1 MISRA
6 PWQGLRVGLALLGLV
21 MAIGPAWTADPES
34 PDWPCIQRKVPTIS
48 AGMMWA
54 GPAVREDDRSW
65 RQEAELAKLVSELAE
80 RRLPIEAAKQRID
93 AFAASLGAEKDH
105 KLTLLF
111 TGLLQTINGVR
122 GEIIEG
128 IERYTRRQRSL
139 ADRVRGMTVELSAM
153 RAKTAPSDAE
163 RTATRELEER
173 LVWQT
178 RIFDE
183 REQSL
188 TYVCESPVLLE
199 QRLFA
204 LARQIMSHL
213 EE

>member
-1 MISRA
+1 MAKKKWYGMGIC
-6 PWQGLRVGLALLGLV
+6 LALLGLL
-21 MAIGPAWTADPES
+21 AIVGPSRAADPES
-34 PDWPCIQRKVPTIS
+34 PDWPCIQRKIPEIS

-54 GPAVREDDRSW
+54 GPAVQEQDRSW
-65 RQEAELAKLVSELAE
+65 RRDESLAALVGEFAE
-80 RRLPIEAAKQRID
+80 RRLPIEAAKLRID
-93 AFAASLGAEKDH
+93 DFAAGLGADKAQ

-111 TGLLQTINGVR
+111 TGLLQSINAVR

-128 IERYTRRQRSL
+128 IERYTRRQRVL
-139 ADRVRGMTVELSAM
+139 ADKVRSMTVELGAL
-153 RAKTAPSDAE
+153 RAKTAASDDE
-163 RTATRELEER
+163 RAAARKLEEE

>member
-1 MISRA
+1 MMVKAR
-6 PWQGLRVGLALLGLV
+6 RNGLV
-21 MAIGPAWTADPES
+21 AGMAFLWLLAVPGRAADPES
-34 PDWPCIQRKVPTIS
+34 PDWPCIQRKVPEIS

-54 GPAVREDDRSW
+54 GPPVQEDDRSW
-65 RQEAELAKLVSELAE
+65 RRDEKLAALVGELAE
-80 RRLPIEAAKQRID
+80 RRLPIEQAELRID
-93 AFAASLGAEKDH
+93 EFAAGLDADKDQ

-111 TGLLQTINGVR
+111 TGLLQDINAVR

-128 IERYTRRQRSL
+128 IERYTRRQRDL
-139 ADRVRGMTVELSAM
+139 ADKVRSMTVELAEM
-153 RAKTAPSDAE
+153 RARTDATEEERATA
-163 RTATRELEER
+163 RKLEEE

-204 LARQIMSHL
+204 LARQIMNHL